1 MPSPVYSRHSG
12 YEEPVA
18 GWGGFPRRALAGTC
32 AVTAE
37 LPPHAGGPDK
47 KRTSWVTELQV
58 PSPTHTVTSCLT
70 FHLTN
75 PLSTSVFSLAKW
87 VYFPPCFPGLSGLSK
102 EMIHANDL
110 QVVIVHRNK
119 LFNQGSCAC

>member
-75 PLSTSVFSLAKW
+75 PLSTLSFLIGQVGIFSALL
-87 VYFPPCFPGLSGLSK
+87 PR
-102 EMIHANDL
+102 
-110 QVVIVHRNK
+110 IVRTLK
-119 LFNQGSCAC
+119 GDDTCK